1 MAVFSRH
8 GFTEASGEDTSE
20 KSAPRPRSSPHPG
33 SPSTCASA
41 GPYRPHYSYPSAT
54 RLESYVIWAASV
66 GKAPKSK
73 ETCIVGAISRGGL
86 PGFPVSFWTKG
97 QISCPA
103 SRLYLL
109 RSFFINS
116 SERGVWARPP
126 RVSAFWAG
134 WGRVVC
140 NVGFR
145 RAFLRQR
152 AGHDSAILEQIGPYT
167 ARSKRSAS

>member
-73 ETCIVGAISRGGL
+73 ETCIVGAISRG
-86 PGFPVSFWTKG
+86 
-97 QISCPA
+97 A
-103 SRLYLL
+103 SRFPRVLL
-109 RSFFINS
+109 DKGANF
-116 SERGVWARPP
+116 VP
-126 RVSAFWAG
+126 RVSSVFVAVVFHQFIRERRLG
-134 WGRVVC
+134 TPSPGERILGRLGTGCLQCRFPQSVFAAAC
-140 NVGFR
+140 R
-145 RAFLRQR
+145 
-152 AGHDSAILEQIGPYT
+152 P
-167 ARSKRSAS
+167 